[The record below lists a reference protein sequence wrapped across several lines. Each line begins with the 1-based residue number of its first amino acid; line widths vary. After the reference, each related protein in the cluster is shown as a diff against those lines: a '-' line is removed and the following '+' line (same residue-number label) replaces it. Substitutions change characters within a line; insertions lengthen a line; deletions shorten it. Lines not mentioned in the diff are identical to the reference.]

1 MNLFRLGLNFVADH
15 LIESTFLTDFY
26 NYFFCVR
33 SLRIDKVYF
42 TIFKIN
48 TIMVKGAP
56 KPDLVTRDYTIHLSK
71 RVHKFQYKRR
81 APRAIKEI
89 KKFATGAMNTKDVR
103 IDTDLNKYVWATG
116 IKNPPT
122 RVRVRLS
129 RKRNEDEDADEK
141 LYTLAQLVTVSSFKG
156 LQTENILD

>member
-1 MNLFRLGLNFVADH
+1 
-15 LIESTFLTDFY
+15 
-26 NYFFCVR
+26 
-33 SLRIDKVYF
+33 
-42 TIFKIN
+42 
-48 TIMVKGAP
+48 MVKGTP

-71 RVHKFQYKRR
+71 RVHKFQHKRR

-89 KKFATGAMNTKDVR
+89 RKFAQGAMSTADVR
-103 IDTDLNKYVWATG
+103 IDAGLNKYVWATG

-141 LYTLAQLVTVSSFKG
+141 LYTLAQLVEVSSFKG
-156 LQTENILD
+156 LNTENIIE